1 MGGGDDGNGGKSGS
15 WGGSGSGWRWSDG
28 WGRRGLKRG
37 LGFWLVVILI
47 GLSLVIVKEVEIN
60 RQLGV
65 LMGLG
70 LGLGI
75 GMMGYIEELI
85 KEYWVLGFCCFGV
98 LLLGL
103 GLNKELRSSA
113 GKFVSGA
120 SKWRGG
126 GRRRNRRRFLGF
138 SK

>member
-1 MGGGDDGNGGKSGS
+1 MWGGDDGNGGKSGS

-28 WGRRGLKRG
+28 SWRRRGLNRG

-47 GLSLVIVKEVEIN
+47 GLSLVIVKEIEIN
-60 RQLGV
+60 GKLGV
-65 LMGLG
+65 LIGLW

-75 GMMGYIEELI
+75 GMMGYIEKLI
-85 KEYWVLGFCCFGV
+85 KDYWVLGFCCFGV

-120 SKWRGG
+120 NKWRGG
-126 GRRRNRRRFLGF
+126 RRNRRRFLGF
-138 SK
+138 RK